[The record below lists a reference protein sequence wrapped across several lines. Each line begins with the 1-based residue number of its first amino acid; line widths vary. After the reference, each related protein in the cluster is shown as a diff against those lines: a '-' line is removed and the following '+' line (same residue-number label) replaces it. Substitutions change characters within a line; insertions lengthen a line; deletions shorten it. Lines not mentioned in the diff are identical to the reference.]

1 LQDWDEE
8 AEEMKAIA
16 EEVELIRVLQEI
28 ERLRKEQ
35 ESIMR

>member
-1 LQDWDEE
+1 
-8 AEEMKAIA
+8 MKAIA